1 MSRRVSFTIR
11 EATVDDRETLARHR
25 CEMFKDMGILRE
37 DAYDD
42 LARATAAYFAEA
54 MPKGEYVAWVVT
66 PEDSPENI
74 VAGGGVQL
82 RRILPRP
89 DADGRLQ
96 APWPQAL
103 AVNVFTE
110 KEWRRRGL
118 AELVM
123 RTIIAWCKESGVA
136 SLVLHPSDMA
146 FPLYEKLGFE
156 TTKEMYYRPLF
167 SREDE

>member
-1 MSRRVSFTIR
+1 
-11 EATVDDRETLARHR
+11 
-25 CEMFKDMGILRE
+25 MFKDMGILRE
-37 DAYDD
+37 DSYDD
-42 LARATAAYFAEA
+42 LARATMAYLAEA

-66 PEDSPENI
+66 PEDSPEMI

-89 DADGRLQ
+89 DRNGGLQ
-96 APWPQAL
+96 KPWPQAL

-118 AELVM
+118 AEMIM
-123 RTIIAWCKESGVA
+123 RTMIAWCKEYGVA

-146 FPLYEKLGFE
+146 YPLYEKLGFE
-156 TTKEMYYRPLF
+156 TSKEMYYRPF
-167 SREDE
+167 VTGEDE

>member
-1 MSRRVSFTIR
+1 
-11 EATVDDRETLARHR
+11 
-25 CEMFKDMGILRE
+25 MGILRE
-37 DAYDD
+37 EAYSD
-42 LARATAAYFAEA
+42 LAGATVAYLVEA
-54 MPKGEYVAWVVT
+54 MPRGEYVAWVVT
-66 PEDSPENI
+66 PEDSPGTI

-89 DADGRLQ
+89 GADGRLQ

-118 AELVM
+118 AEMVM
-123 RTIIAWCKESGVA
+123 GAIIAWCREYGVA

-146 FPLYEKLGFE
+146 YPLYEKLGFE
-156 TTKEMYYRPLF
+156 SSREMYYRPF
-167 SREDE
+167 VTGEDE